1 MALLILL
8 FLLPSPL
15 HSHPTCDLSKA
26 TSLLEVNC
34 ENQGLTAL
42 PTDLPADTG
51 ILHMGKNKLG
61 NFSTASLV
69 HFTHLTQ
76 LDLEECELTSLQTDE
91 KLSKLD
97 NLKLSHNNLRSLP
110 SLGRALPALTILDL
124 SFNQLESL
132 SPGVLEGLSQ
142 LQELYLQN
150 NNLRSLSPGLFM
162 FTTKLNKLNLAN
174 NKLRELPPGLLYG
187 LEVLDTLYLQGN
199 WLRTIP
205 KGFFGTLL
213 LPFVF
218 LHGNTW
224 YCDCDILYFRHWLQ
238 QNSNNVYLWKE
249 GVDVKAMTPNVASV
263 RCANLGSAP
272 VYSYPGKGCPTTG
285 DRDIDYDDYENF
297 SDVPATRAEVKF
309 STNIKAHTTHGGLL
323 LQSSASPD
331 SQIPSSPPTHKPT
344 KKQYTSTHIQIPGF
358 TTLPHTMKSNV
369 HSYILK
375 SITIP
380 IITPITLEPTSTLT
394 SSEPSTTP
402 MLSTSTLTI
411 PEPTTSTLATLV
423 ASTNPV
429 PTTSTLA
436 TLEASTNPVPTTSTL
451 ATLEASTNPVPTT
464 STLATLEAST
474 NPVPTTSTLA
484 TLEASTNP
492 VPTTSTLAT
501 PKPSSTPIPTTSTLT
516 TPEPSSTPEPP
527 TSTLTTPE
535 PITILTTPVSTIT
548 PVFTNTWLST
558 PSETISE
565 LSFTTE
571 FTLLLESI
579 TRTPELNSFLTVQEM
594 AQGNSDTFKSDPV
607 FNSEFCCLLP
617 LGFYILG
624 LLWLLYASVVL
635 ILLLLWIWHVEP
647 HTVDLG
653 LSAALATSTHTTS
666 LEVQKGRQVTVPR
679 AWLLFLQGSLPTFR
693 SSLFL
698 WVRPNGRVGP
708 VVAGRR
714 PSALSQGRGQDLL
727 GTVGVRYTGHSL

>member
-8 FLLPSPL
+8 FLLPSPS
-15 HSHPTCDLSKA
+15 HSHPTCDVSKV

-42 PTDLPADTG
+42 PADLPADTG

-61 NFSTASLV
+61 AFSTASLA

-76 LDLEECELTSLQTDE
+76 LDLDECELTSLQTDE

-110 SLGRALPALTILDL
+110 SLGQALPALTILDI

-174 NKLRELPPGLLYG
+174 NKLRELPPGLLDG
-187 LEVLDTLYLQGN
+187 LEELDTLYLQGN
-199 WLRTIP
+199 WLRTVP

-224 YCDCDILYFRHWLQ
+224 YCDCDILYFRNWLQ
-238 QNSNNVYLWKE
+238 QNSNNVYLWKK

-272 VYSYPGKGCPTTG
+272 VYSYPGKGCPISG
-285 DRDIDYDDYENF
+285 DRDIDYDDYDNF

-309 STNIKAHTTHGGLL
+309 STNTKAHTTHRGLL
-323 LQSSASPD
+323 LETPTSPD
-331 SQIPSSPPTHKPT
+331 SQMPSWPPTHKPT
-344 KKQYTSTHIQIPGF
+344 NKQYTSTHIQIPGF
-358 TTLPHTMKSNV
+358 TTLPQTMKSNV
-369 HSYILK
+369 HSYSVNPK
-375 SITIP
+375 TIP

-402 MLSTSTLTI
+402 MLTASTLTI
-411 PEPTTSTLATLV
+411 PEPTTSTLVTPKP
-423 ASTNPV
+423 STNPV

-436 TLEASTNPVPTTSTL
+436 PPELSTTPI
-451 ATLEASTNPVPTT
+451 
-464 STLATLEAST
+464 
-474 NPVPTTSTLA
+474 
-484 TLEASTNP
+484 
-492 VPTTSTLAT
+492 PTTSTLAT
-501 PKPSSTPIPTTSTLT
+501 PEPTTSTLATPEASSTPVPTTSTLT
-516 TPEPSSTPEPP
+516 TPEPSSTPVPT

-535 PITILTTPVSTIT
+535 PSSTTPTTQEPITIPTTPVSNIT
-548 PVFTNTWLST
+548 PVFTTTWASV
-558 PSETISE
+558 PNETISE
-565 LSFTTE
+565 LFFTTE
-571 FTLLLESI
+571 LTLLLESI
-579 TRTPELNSFLTVQEM
+579 TTTPELNSFLTFQEM
-594 AQGNSDTFKSDPV
+594 AQGNSDTFKSDPL

-617 LGFYILG
+617 LGFYILA
-624 LLWLLYASVVL
+624 LLWLLFASVVL
-635 ILLLLWIWHVEP
+635 ILLLTWIWHIKP
-647 HTVDLG
+647 HTLDLG

-666 LEVQKGRQVTVPR
+666 LEVQRGRQVTVPR

-708 VVAGRR
+708 LVAGRR

-727 GTVGVRYTGHSL
+727 GTVGIRYSGHSL